1 MLNKYIVLYRK
12 NKYKGAFDM
21 KTSERGLIHS
31 DRVKT
36 MASNNLS
43 YIIDELGMNH
53 KEFAEEFNI
62 SEQTLSEYLNG
73 TALPTLQ
80 LLIELKN
87 RCGISIDEFLT
98 SEIEYSSQ
106 LKQYRELTDSVEIKM
121 LRRFCGVY
129 YMHYFDT
136 TVYKYTNITDKLKP
150 RISCGLLQIYE
161 ERTPL
166 GNSCFKASAITC
178 CTRSECTKFFAD
190 ISTRPE
196 IKTLLDLDVSQV
208 KRHHFYTGEIDITS
222 HNVFISLASEF
233 RDKCLMIFQN
243 PDSSKEYLGGI
254 GTVNSVSRGHES
266 MPCAQFIMLTRRTL
280 TCDENEIADF
290 LHLSYR
296 KMTFSDEENMLVSRL
311 KRIMLS
317 SGVNSMNGA
326 NLSDDETD
334 VLISHNI
341 EKLVNN
347 LIKHQYF
354 KCATISIQDDYNWY
368 KSMEKYF
375 DESFEE

>member
-1 MLNKYIVLYRK
+1 
-12 NKYKGAFDM
+12 
-21 KTSERGLIHS
+21 
-31 DRVKT
+31 
-36 MASNNLS
+36 
-43 YIIDELGMNH
+43 
-53 KEFAEEFNI
+53 
-62 SEQTLSEYLNG
+62 
-73 TALPTLQ
+73 
-80 LLIELKN
+80 
-87 RCGISIDEFLT
+87 
-98 SEIEYSSQ
+98 
-106 LKQYRELTDSVEIKM
+106 
-121 LRRFCGVY
+121 
-129 YMHYFDT
+129 
-136 TVYKYTNITDKLKP
+136 
-150 RISCGLLQIYE
+150 
-161 ERTPL
+161 
-166 GNSCFKASAITC
+166 
-178 CTRSECTKFFAD
+178 
-190 ISTRPE
+190 
-196 IKTLLDLDVSQV
+196 
-208 KRHHFYTGEIDITS
+208 
-222 HNVFISLASEF
+222 
-233 RDKCLMIFQN
+233 
-243 PDSSKEYLGGI
+243 
-254 GTVNSVSRGHES
+254 